1 MLILCINKGIVL
13 VRVEEGMMMV
23 LLVILLI
30 LSIIVFIVNNDNNKS
45 PTIGTTREMNS
56 GRGRHGTGIIT
67 L

>member
-1 MLILCINKGIVL
+1 MLILCINKEIVL

-30 LSIIVFIVNNDNNKS
+30 LSIIVFIVNNDNKS